1 MYCVCWSYI
10 ECTAQRE
17 RESEKKEEEEE
28 GVYAGCIYSAFQ
40 ITFGE
45 CGLPKFTNS
54 PRQKARGCGEFR
66 WDPPARKV
74 SSFLSCDH

>member
-10 ECTAQRE
+10 ESTAQRE
-17 RESEKKEEEEE
+17 REKKEEEEE

-45 CGLPKFTNS
+45 CGLPKSTNS
-54 PRQKARGCGEFR
+54 PRQKARGVWAIR
-66 WDPPARKV
+66 WDPTAHKV
-74 SSFLSCDH
+74 SSFLSFGY